1 MKFNSLIQSLK
12 EIEAS
17 QFNNYKLS
25 TSAITID
32 QISHPINNERMKL
45 FYGIGLFIIGQIMAW
60 FQSNSGI
67 ITEENATRAMF
78 IAACFAPVTTLAF
91 AYGTKFM
98 YSEMDSLWSIRFI
111 TFGIGYLIFIP
122 LTWYFLG
129 EEMLT
134 VKNGISF
141 LLCVALLLIQAFMK

>member
-1 MKFNSLIQSLK
+1 MRALFAVILFTL
-12 EIEAS
+12 A
-17 QFNNYKLS
+17 
-25 TSAITID
+25 
-32 QISHPINNERMKL
+32 QIL
-45 FYGIGLFIIGQIMAW
+45 AW

-78 IAACFAPVTTLAF
+78 IAACFAPITTLAF

-134 VKNGISF
+134 AKNGISF